1 MSQSSV
7 VDSQDLKYWLLLH
20 SIQGIGPI
28 TFKRLLEKIGSP
40 ANVFSARIEE
50 LQDIPRLSRKS
61 VSEILAAHKKLYEI
75 EKLLSVLRKRQF
87 RIVTLFDSDYPS
99 KLKRIRNAPP
109 ILYVFGE
116 LGHKECISIIGARD
130 ASPVGLKL
138 AFKFAQELA
147 KMGFTIVSGY
157 AKGVDTQAHL
167 GAIVGGGST
176 IMVLAMGILRFVL
189 HEELEAVR
197 KQLLEQGTIISEFFP
212 RNEWTAGQA
221 MARNRITSG
230 LGDAVLVVE
239 AGKKSGTITT
249 AKWGIEQGKQIFLC
263 EPIRDNREM
272 ELVEMGATVVKEPEE
287 IIDRLTDLAL

>member
-1 MSQSSV
+1 MSQSSL

-28 TFKRLLEKIGSP
+28 TFKRLLEKFSSP
-40 ANVFSARIEE
+40 VNVFSAKIEE
-50 LQDIPRLSRKS
+50 LQNIPRLSRKS

-75 EKLLSVLRKRQF
+75 EELLSVLRKRQF

-116 LGHKECISIIGARD
+116 LGHKKCISIIGARD
-130 ASPVGLKL
+130 ASPIGLKL

-147 KMGFTIVSGY
+147 EMGFTIVSGY

-197 KQLLEQGTIISEFFP
+197 KQLLERSTIISEFFP

-230 LGDAVLVVE
+230 LADAVLVVE

-249 AKWGIEQGKQIFLC
+249 AKWGIEQGKPIFLC
-263 EPIRDNREM
+263 EPVRDDREM
-272 ELVEMGATVVKEPEE
+272 ELVEMGATLVKGPEE
-287 IIDRLTDLAL
+287 IIKRLTDLAL